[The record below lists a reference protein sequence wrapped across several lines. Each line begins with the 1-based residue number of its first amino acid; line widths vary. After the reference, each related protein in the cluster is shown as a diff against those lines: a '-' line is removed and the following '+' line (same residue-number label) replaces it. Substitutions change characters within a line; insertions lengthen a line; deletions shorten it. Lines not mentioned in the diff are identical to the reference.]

1 MDSLIVYCAM
11 SEPAAP
17 QTPRTQSV
25 LITGGAGFLGRA
37 LLRELRKPAREG
49 FTPPDQIR
57 VYDRR
62 RLEGADAVGVESIVG
77 DIRSADD
84 VLAACRGVDVVF
96 HAASLVDYGHAS
108 EGLLEAINVGGT
120 HNVIR
125 ACREAGVRGLVH
137 TSTMD
142 VVYGARPIV
151 DGDETLPYPRRY
163 ADAYARS
170 KALAEQA
177 AIRANGAPR
186 APLNGEAAA
195 DARLRTCAIRPCGMY
210 GEADP
215 YHVSSVLRM
224 LQAGR
229 LTARLGDG
237 RAAFQHVYV
246 GNVAHAHTL
255 AAAHL
260 LEPRSPIPGE
270 IYLVT
275 DFPAL
280 NFFDFMAPLVSR
292 LGYTMPPR
300 SRSVPYPIAFA
311 AGAALE
317 FAAKLCRPLFV
328 FQPPL
333 TRSSVR
339 VVCQDLRFVGDKAA
353 RDLGYRPL
361 YSEAESLERTV
372 DWFAA
377 HGAVAS
383 PALPL
388 TE

>member
-1 MDSLIVYCAM
+1 VDFLVVYCAM
-11 SEPAAP
+11 NGPAAP
-17 QTPRTQSV
+17 QTPRTQTV
-25 LITGGAGFLGRA
+25 LVTGGAGFLGRA
-37 LLRELRKPAREG
+37 LLRELRKPARG
-49 FTPPDQIR
+49 RVTPPDEIR
-57 VYDRR
+57 VFDRR
-62 RLEGADAVGVESIVG
+62 RLEGDDAVGVESIVG
-77 DIRSADD
+77 DIRSAGD

-151 DGDETLPYPRRY
+151 GGDETLPYPRRY

-177 AIRANGAPR
+177 AIRANGASR
-186 APLNGEAAA
+186 APRDGEATAG
-195 DARLRTCAIRPCGMY
+195 ARLRTCAIRPCGMY

-255 AAAHL
+255 AAAQL
-260 LEPRSPIPGE
+260 LEPQSPIPGE

-292 LGYTMPPR
+292 LGYAMPPR
-300 SRSVPYPIAFA
+300 SRSIPYPIAFA
-311 AGAALE
+311 VGAALE
-317 FAAKLCRPLFV
+317 LAAKLCRPLFA

-372 DWFAA
+372 AWFAA